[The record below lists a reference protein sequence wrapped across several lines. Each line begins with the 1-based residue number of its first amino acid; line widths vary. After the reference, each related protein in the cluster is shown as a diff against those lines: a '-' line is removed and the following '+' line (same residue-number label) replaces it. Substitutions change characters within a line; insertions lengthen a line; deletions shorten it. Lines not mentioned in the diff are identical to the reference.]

1 MATTTAQ
8 TAAPSAERRPFPWG
22 KVLAWIV
29 LLLLIA
35 ITLFPIW
42 IVIKTAFSSQ
52 RSLFGAAESLLP
64 SDPTVFNFRRALGLV
79 SLDEMVAAGGSG
91 QTLNFP
97 LYLRNSV
104 LFTGV
109 VVVCQIFFS
118 ALGSPL
124 EVNTEQRCEAILGSA
139 SVVKSIELE

>member
-1 MATTTAQ
+1 MTTPPQ
-8 TAAPSAERRPFPWG
+8 TAPAPAERRTFPWG
-22 KVLAWIV
+22 KVVAWIV
-29 LLLLIA
+29 LILLIL
-35 ITLFPIW
+35 ITLLPIW

-64 SDPTVFNFRRALGLV
+64 SDPTLFNFRRALGAV

-104 LFTGV
+104 IFTGT

-118 ALGSPL
+118 AMAAYAFARLKFPGRNL
-124 EVNTEQRCEAILGSA
+124 IL
-139 SVVKSIELE
+139 